1 MCMKETLNMR
11 NWIIVILCIT
21 IVCMSIGFAFLS
33 MQIEETNSKQ
43 ATNDVSILSVT
54 PRTPVQ
60 GGTKIPAGET
70 NITNSGQTISFKFN
84 LFAPTDEVSY
94 RITIKN
100 KGTIPAEIIN
110 LLEYPDYLNDEATAK
125 SIYPVEVKHN
135 NIVGKVLAPGEETE
149 LNVAAIFNY
158 KASPKSVQVP
168 YQITILT
175 KSSEK

>member
-1 MCMKETLNMR
+1 M
-11 NWIIVILCIT
+11 
-21 IVCMSIGFAFLS
+21 
-33 MQIEETNSKQ
+33 
-43 ATNDVSILSVT
+43 
-54 PRTPVQ
+54 
-60 GGTKIPAGET
+60 
-70 NITNSGQTISFKFN
+70 
-84 LFAPTDEVSY
+84 FAPTDEVSY